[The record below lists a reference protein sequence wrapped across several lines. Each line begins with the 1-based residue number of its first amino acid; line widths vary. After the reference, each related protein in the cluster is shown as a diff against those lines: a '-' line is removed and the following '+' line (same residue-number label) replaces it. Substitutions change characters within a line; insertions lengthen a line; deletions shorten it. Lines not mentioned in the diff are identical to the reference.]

1 MGGHTLLQG
10 IFLTQ
15 GSKLPLLC
23 HLHFFLGVSVV
34 AQLVK
39 NPPAMRETWVWSLC
53 WAEPLEE
60 GMATHSSILA
70 WRIPGTE
77 EPGGLQSM
85 GPQRVGHD
93 CMTKHSLLARTHCL
107 PFGQEWPALYQRG
120 ETVDQHTVV
129 SDPCSLRERIPS
141 LKAGGAMQDWQKHSE
156 NRVPYRW
163 RRKQNR
169 LYLESRAP
177 SWAGLWTL
185 SYMLS
190 IFGDDIPT
198 GKPGARKEEPPRAL
212 HRLKEYPNYLCDQIE
227 SSIRLCLLVYDHRPI
242 DNCPLLTT

>member
-15 GSKLPLLC
+15 GSKLHLLC

-107 PFGQEWPALYQRG
+107 PFGRDGPRCVRG
-120 ETVDQHTVV
+120 ETLLTSTQWWVTLVLWEKEFLPSRQEAPYRIDRNVLKTEFHTGDGGNRTG
-129 SDPCSLRERIPS
+129 SIS
-141 LKAGGAMQDWQKHSE
+141 KAGLHLGPDC
-156 NRVPYRW
+156 
-163 RRKQNR
+163 
-169 LYLESRAP
+169 
-177 SWAGLWTL
+177 GLWAICSASLEMTYQL
-185 SYMLS
+185 ENQAPGRKSPLGLS
-190 IFGDDIPT
+190 I
-198 GKPGARKEEPPRAL
+198 A
-212 HRLKEYPNYLCDQIE
+212 
-227 SSIRLCLLVYDHRPI
+227 
-242 DNCPLLTT
+242 